1 MKKII
6 IGIIVVVVLGVVA
19 FTLYKTGVF
28 NKNEEL
34 AIDETANVVTEIK
47 KISEFTSA
55 CFYEDI
61 ILQDT
66 KTSKVVN
73 NAVGDKI
80 ANLLGKNE
88 GLSKDE
94 LVIVASGKVRAGFHL
109 NNLEENHIF
118 VSGDTLTVDLPKAE
132 IFDVIVNPSDFD
144 IYIEDGKWSHEQ
156 VTKLEE
162 KAVGQ
167 IKEDAE
173 KDGILD
179 KATRSGVKK
188 LTDMFKTFG
197 FSVVNITIEGQTVE
211 IEEEK
216 NN

>member
-1 MKKII
+1 M
-6 IGIIVVVVLGVVA
+6 
-19 FTLYKTGVF
+19 
-28 NKNEEL
+28 
-34 AIDETANVVTEIK
+34 
-47 KISEFTSA
+47 
-55 CFYEDI
+55 
-61 ILQDT
+61 
-66 KTSKVVN
+66 N

-109 NNLEENHIF
+109 NNLDENHIF

-216 NN
+216 K